1 MKRIALLFVLILAVL
16 PAFSQRNFILSHV
29 DRRGYLNLS
38 AGASMPVGSLSAAD
52 PEAHSDLKAL
62 NGSSMQISAGYR
74 LGRLFGVMASMT
86 NCLNDANTN
95 PMVENV
101 SKSQFGTNWRAK
113 GGTWNCSHLLAGPT
127 ISVAS
132 GLFMFDGRL
141 AAGYSWVQR
150 PSTELKGNFYQMPIV
165 METYVE
171 RSRSFM
177 VGIGTS
183 VRYKIGRNF
192 ALALHA
198 DYLSTRAKFD
208 NVKSSI
214 SLGGDQATDF
224 APETHPIGILSLNGG
239 LSLLF

>member
-1 MKRIALLFVLILAVL
+1 MKNNVLFLILTLAAL

-38 AGASMPVGSLSAAD
+38 AGSSIPVGSLAAAD
-52 PEAHSDLKAL
+52 PETPSDLKAL
-62 NGSSMQISAGYR
+62 SGSSLQISAGYR

-86 NCLNDANTN
+86 NCLNDANTQ

-101 SKSQFGTNWRAK
+101 SKSQFGTNWLAK
-113 GGTWNCSHLLAGPT
+113 GGTWTCSHLMVGPT

-132 GLFMFDGRL
+132 GLFIFDGRL
-141 AAGYSWVQR
+141 TAGHSWVQR
-150 PSTELKGNFYQMPIV
+150 PATELKGNFYQLPIV
-165 METYVE
+165 METSSE
-171 RSRSFM
+171 RSKSFM
-177 VGIGTS
+177 MGIGTS
-183 VRYKIGRNF
+183 VRCKIGRNF
-192 ALALHA
+192 ALAVHA

-224 APETHPIGILSLNGG
+224 VRETHPIGILSLNAG